1 MRYGID
7 RLCQIV
13 FQKSVTYQALTP
25 IQKLKLLSDYY
36 SKSLSS
42 ASSAHAPAVEAVQPK
57 NSRIPANSARTRRLN
72 SSASKKLADDD
83 VEVLMLR
90 HCRSA
95 DERKGSKSG
104 RKLMSVWHL
113 FSIPNRFRSAGF
125 LSRQFLSFSSTKTSS
140 NTWNSPEIDDK
151 LTVCPSMNGS
161 NGVTKTNGR
170 NSRRLVENSVR

>member
-25 IQKLKLLSDYY
+25 IQKLKLLSDFY

-104 RKLMSVWHL
+104 RKLMSPCRL
-113 FSIPNRFRSAGF
+113 FFMPEQFPFIFFHSA
-125 LSRQFLSFSSTKTSS
+125 RFLSFYSTKTSS
-140 NTWNSPEIDDK
+140 NIWNSPDIDDK
-151 LTVCPSMNGS
+151 LTIFLS
-161 NGVTKTNGR
+161 
-170 NSRRLVENSVR
+170 

>member
-13 FQKSVTYQALTP
+13 FQKSVTYQTLTP
-25 IQKLKLLSDYY
+25 IQKLKLLSDFY

-42 ASSAHAPAVEAVQPK
+42 VSSAHAPAVEAVQPK

-104 RKLMSVWHL
+104 RKLMSPCRL
-113 FSIPNRFRSAGF
+113 FFMPEQFPFIFSIQHVFCLFLQQKPAATSGTAQKVTINERFAH
-125 LSRQFLSFSSTKTSS
+125 Q
-140 NTWNSPEIDDK
+140 
-151 LTVCPSMNGS
+151 
-161 NGVTKTNGR
+161 
-170 NSRRLVENSVR
+170 